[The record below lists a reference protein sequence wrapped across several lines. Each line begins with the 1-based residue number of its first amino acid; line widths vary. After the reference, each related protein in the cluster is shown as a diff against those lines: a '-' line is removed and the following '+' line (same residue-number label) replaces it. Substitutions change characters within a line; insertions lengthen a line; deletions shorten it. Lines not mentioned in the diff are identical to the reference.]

1 MAQSLPPPS
10 KNLLSKQ
17 IVGLFHAENFIIREH
32 GERYSAYK
40 NLAIRIPTS
49 TNVSITVPSHCSA
62 IITLSKELKVTCNR
76 EFIVNGRQLSCSVLF
91 GVSKTYL
98 NVNESTVCLN
108 IHIPPSQSTVAGM
121 VFLMEHVK
129 ICKGAPCDSSNSECE
144 QWSIIGN
151 ENTYE
156 FRKRSHTC
164 QKLLS
169 FSSKVKFC

>member
-1 MAQSLPPPS
+1 MSM
-10 KNLLSKQ
+10 
-17 IVGLFHAENFIIREH
+17 
-32 GERYSAYK
+32 
-40 NLAIRIPTS
+40 
-49 TNVSITVPSHCSA
+49 
-62 IITLSKELKVTCNR
+62 NR
-76 EFIVNGRQLSCSVLF
+76 L
-91 GVSKTYL
+91 
-98 NVNESTVCLN
+98 CLN

-164 QKLLS
+164 QRLLS
-169 FSSKVKFC
+169 FSSKVEFCEPCAQKLKRESKQLKSAASNVPRPSALATKRKQDTSDTSFPIDTLEKNPKGIRV